1 MKRSALAAWRNLAAW
16 LGASCLFLMLACLV
30 DGSQAG
36 GRKDP
41 TVSELLPGQSPALL
55 QELHLLTR
63 SGELNA
69 DARRKLKQINHLYG
83 MIRQRLA
90 PLLDGGADPGT
101 KYPVDLR
108 LLGETAEGCFKVF
121 SKGRDLT
128 FHKTIPAEPGH
139 INADGVAI
147 KRAVRALISNAT
159 RFTPDGGTVRFTVV
173 TEPGWVSVTVED
185 TGPGINPD
193 VLERM
198 FNPFVQAEPAL
209 TRRKNGAGLGLTLVD
224 RLARSH
230 GGTVVG
236 RNNAPGPG
244 ATFELTLPRI
254 LPEDEETV
262 P

>member
-1 MKRSALAAWRNLAAW
+1 
-16 LGASCLFLMLACLV
+16 MLAETCDCQDPNRMQMLAQISESASNLRELV
-30 DGSQAG
+30 ED
-36 GRKDP
+36 
-41 TVSELLPGQSPALL
+41 
-55 QELHLLTR
+55 LLTITR
-63 SGELNA
+63 
-69 DARRKLKQINHLYG
+69 
-83 MIRQRLA
+83 
-90 PLLDGGADPGT
+90 LDGGADPGT

-121 SKGRDLT
+121 SKGRSLT

-147 KRAVRALISNAT
+147 KRAVRALISNAA

-173 TEPGWVSVTVED
+173 TEPGWVSLAVED
-185 TGPGINPD
+185 TGPGISPD
-193 VLERM
+193 MLERM

-236 RNNAPGPG
+236 RNNDPGPG